1 MPLNVGDRLGH
12 YDVTALIG
20 QGGMGDL
27 KSLWFSYQL
36 FHKSVDLGAVGGVQ
50 EGTKREAHA
59 TGRDMADARNT
70 ANRVEIEVECKSNRR
85 AFGKRIGA
93 P

>member
-1 MPLNVGDRLGH
+1 
-12 YDVTALIG
+12 
-20 QGGMGDL
+20 MGDL
-27 KSLWFSYQL
+27 KSLSFSYQL

-59 TGRDMADARNT
+59 TGGDMADARNT
-70 ANRVEIEVECKSNRR
+70 ANRVVIEVEPKPDHR